1 VQRVYEYTVEPAVLQ
16 NLPDHALLLAARD
29 PGGRHLRAV
38 ECDPAISAL
47 TATRARFPLPV
58 PAQRGPAEL
67 SPAAYRAATER
78 RPGSYVPRYRA

>member
-1 VQRVYEYTVEPAVLQ
+1 MRA
-16 NLPDHALLLAARD
+16 
-29 PGGRHLRAV
+29 PGDRHLRAV

-47 TATRARFPLPV
+47 AGARARFPLPV

-78 RPGSYVPRYRA
+78 RPGSFVPQYRA